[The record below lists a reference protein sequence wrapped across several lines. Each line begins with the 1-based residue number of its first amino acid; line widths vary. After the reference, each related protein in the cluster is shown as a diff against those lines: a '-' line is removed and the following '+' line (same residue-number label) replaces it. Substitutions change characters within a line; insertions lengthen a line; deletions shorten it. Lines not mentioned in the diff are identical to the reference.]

1 MGIEMKITF
10 VSYNFFFSTNY
21 ILCIYTVLTSLF
33 FIPRTVCLVQPFFIL
48 FPLIFLEFRCDG
60 NSQNYTVDH
69 LHAELHA
76 GSRKCP
82 ELNLRNLDWF
92 PVKK

>member
-1 MGIEMKITF
+1 MKITF
-10 VSYNFFFSTNY
+10 VSYIFFFNKLY
-21 ILCIYTVLTSLF
+21 IVYLHSAYLF
-33 FIPRTVCLVQPFFIL
+33 IFYSKNCVSGTAFFFIL